1 MFNAQLNS
9 GTHFKLL
16 RLRYRTLW
24 SHSRPENPSG
34 RLRGVAPAQRM
45 KSLVRCDAKD
55 GWRGGKSWWRADGE
69 ESEGAGRRYFSS
81 GTSSFLPAD
90 MSDSRPFATVG
101 SCVTPAGAPS
111 SWLAL
116 LHERASEWAHLLSR
130 LDRPPVTHHAVK
142 PWPGVFEMWQ
152 HNQFPWFMTGLREAE
167 RVERVG
173 SWKRSADGECWR
185 QRLADVYSGGG
196 SSSWRRCP
204 ILARPSSEL
213 RRPCGAI
220 LILQGESCFY
230 SREKNGTSGSATV
243 QWRFPPGARVARCMQ
258 GYARH
263 FGPSCR
269 RPHGD
274 DDGGSAD
281 SVETTE
287 PWSGFSQRGRNS
299 MWCQFG
305 WVL

>member
-1 MFNAQLNS
+1 M
-9 GTHFKLL
+9 TRRKKLV
-16 RLRYRTLW
+16 T
-24 SHSRPENPSG
+24 G
-34 RLRGVAPAQRM
+34 RWRGV
-45 KSLVRCDAKD
+45 
-55 GWRGGKSWWRADGE
+55 RGGGE
-69 ESEGAGRRYFSS
+69 AGRRYFSS

-152 HNQFPWFMTGLREAE
+152 HNQFPWFMTGLWEAE
-167 RVERVG
+167 RVERAG

-204 ILARPSSEL
+204 LLARPSSEL
-213 RRPCGAI
+213 RRPCEAI

-269 RPHGD
+269 RHHGD

>member
-1 MFNAQLNS
+1 MSLKNRESKRTPPRS
-9 GTHFKLL
+9 GSCSEDEVISAVRRWRMMTRRKKLV
-16 RLRYRTLW
+16 T
-24 SHSRPENPSG
+24 G
-34 RLRGVAPAQRM
+34 RWRGV
-45 KSLVRCDAKD
+45 
-55 GWRGGKSWWRADGE
+55 RGGGE
-69 ESEGAGRRYFSS
+69 AGRRYFSS
-81 GTSSFLPAD
+81 RTSSFLPAD

-116 LHERASEWAHLLSR
+116 LHERASERAHLLSR

-167 RVERVG
+167 RAERAG

-204 ILARPSSEL
+204 LLARPSSEL
-213 RRPCGAI
+213 RRPCEAL
-220 LILQGESCFY
+220 LIPQGESCFY

-243 QWRFPPGARVARCMQ
+243 QWRFPPGARVARCTQ

-269 RPHGD
+269 RHLGD

-287 PWSGFSQRGRNS
+287 LWSGFSQRGKS
-299 MWCQFG
+299 S
-305 WVL
+305 